1 MKNAAQCP
9 TQHGYKLCGACS
21 DDDDDDD
28 DDSDVAP
35 QFQIASPPSPLAS
48 AVSQHRLPM
57 L

>member
-9 TQHGYKLCGACS
+9 TQHEYKLCGACS

-57 L
+57 